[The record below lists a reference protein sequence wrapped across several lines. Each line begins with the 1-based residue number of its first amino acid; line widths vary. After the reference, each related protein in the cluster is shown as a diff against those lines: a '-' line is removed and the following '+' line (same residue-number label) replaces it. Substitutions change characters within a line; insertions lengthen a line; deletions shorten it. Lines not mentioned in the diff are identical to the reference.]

1 MLARLRTVAPILVVL
16 LGLIVLSVR
25 LSGAHAHWD
34 LGAGQET
41 VTHEHG
47 HHAHGHHHDAH
58 EQGEFHSHAEGQVDI
73 ELDSLTGQ
81 SDRLAKVSPLLLVG
95 LLFAVGLFVAA
106 SRRSVPRPPDRSD
119 PRPLSRSHWRPQL
132 RGPPAFSI
140 A

>member
-58 EQGEFHSHAEGQVDI
+58 EQGEFHAHAEGQVDI
-73 ELDSLTGQ
+73 EIDSLTGQ
-81 SDRLAKVSPLLLVG
+81 ADRLGKFSPLLVA
-95 LLFAVGLFVAA
+95 LLLALSLFLIA
-106 SRRSVPRPPDRSD
+106 SRRTVPRPPDRSD
-119 PRPLSRSHWRPQL
+119 PHLIHRSHWRPQL
-132 RGPPAFSI
+132 RGPPALSI

>member
-1 MLARLRTVAPILVVL
+1 MLARMRTVAPILVVL

-47 HHAHGHHHDAH
+47 HHAHEHHHDAH
-58 EQGEFHSHAEGQVDI
+58 GETGLHAHAEGQVDI
-73 ELDSLTGQ
+73 EVDGLTG
-81 SDRLAKVSPLLLVG
+81 SADRLGKFSPLVVALL
-95 LLFAVGLFVAA
+95 LALSLFLID
-106 SRRSVPRPPDRSD
+106 SRRTVPRPPDRSD
-119 PRPLSRSHWRPQL
+119 PHLIHRSHWRPQL
-132 RGPPAFSI
+132 RGPPAPSI